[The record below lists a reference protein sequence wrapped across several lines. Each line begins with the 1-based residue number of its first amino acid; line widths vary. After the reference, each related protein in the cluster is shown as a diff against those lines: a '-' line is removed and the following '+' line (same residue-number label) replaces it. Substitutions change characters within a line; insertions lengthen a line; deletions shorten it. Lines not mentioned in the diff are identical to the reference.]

1 MGLDGVGVIES
12 LPLQA
17 GFSILGAFLTPQIFS
32 PAHESL
38 SFPNGDHKIYMFL
51 KPHNGIFGLLQPFI
65 KNYKEFKIFFHRYV
79 YNSLTLGPKLHA
91 PKIDE
96 TCPNCSRIV
105 HENSNV
111 FIFESQ

>member
-1 MGLDGVGVIES
+1 MGWGRGLLEAFCRHDF
-12 LPLQA
+12 PLW
-17 GFSILGAFLTPQIFS
+17 GHFYPPIFS